1 MQHQLIRS
9 FCRLPRVLALALIII
24 GLMLSQFIAPNHEIK
39 AATFTVTNLDD
50 AGPGSLRQ
58 AILDANSS
66 AGADTIT
73 FSVTGTITLATNL
86 PTITG
91 DLTITGPGVSNLTIV
106 GDDVVNDPT
115 GTDPNDLLRSGFII
129 QTGRTVN
136 VSGIRLLNGY
146 GDRGGAIQN
155 LGTVNL
161 SNCLITSGKGR
172 YEGGGIYNAPGAIA
186 TINNCEV
193 NTNNLEVNS
202 RPGAG
207 ISNYGTMTI
216 TNSTFSGNN
225 SARGGAIYNEGLLTI
240 TNSTFSGND
249 ASVVMAVGAGAG
261 LYNAGG
267 AVQINHTTFSA
278 NKSGTGADLGAA
290 IHVVGGSV
298 TVTASIVA
306 NSINGDNCHGTII
319 NGGYNVEYPG
329 TSCGFS
335 IQVDP
340 LLGPLT
346 SNGGTTRNH
355 ALTIGS
361 SAIDTVPAASCT
373 VTRDQRNVTR
383 PIDGDGNGTPDC
395 DSGSYEAP
403 VVVAPSFSIT
413 DVSALE
419 TNAAT
424 TFTFTVTRSSAAAFQ
439 STVNYA
445 TADGTATA
453 ASNDYVAQSGTLT
466 FASGV
471 TTQNVQITVN
481 GDWAAES
488 DETFFVNLS
497 NSSWASIADNQGLGT
512 IQNDDLAGVTV
523 TQTGGSTA
531 VTEDGATDS
540 FNVVLVYQPS
550 AGAVTVSALPD
561 AQCDLGAGPGVA
573 VTHDFDASNWN
584 IPWSVPV
591 AAVND
596 SIVEGPHSCLITNS
610 IAASGAPEYALLPV
624 DDVPA
629 AITDNDTAGV
639 IVTESDGTTAVTE
652 GGATDTFS
660 IVLLSQP
667 SAGTVTINATPDAQC
682 DLGAG
687 AGVAVSHD
695 FNTGNWNTAWIVT
708 VAAYNDALVEGL
720 HSCLITN
727 AITASGA
734 IEYTTSTAVADVTAA
749 ITDNDTASAAV
760 SESGGNTAVAE
771 GAGTDTFSIVL
782 TSQPSAG
789 IITLSA
795 SPDAQCDL
803 GAGPGVA
810 VTHDFDATTWNT
822 AWIVTV
828 AAYNDT
834 LVEGP
839 HSCLITN
846 SITASGAAEYPTSM
860 DVADVTAAITDNDTA
875 GVIVTESDGSTAVAE
890 GGIADTFS
898 IVLTS
903 QPSAGTVTVSATPN
917 AQCDLGAGAGV
928 AISHNFGSA
937 DWNTPWTIT
946 VAAYNDTVVEG
957 LHSCLITNSITASGA
972 AEYPTSMDVAD
983 VTAAITD
990 NDTAGVV
997 VTESGGS
1004 TAVTEGGATDSF
1016 TIALISQPSAG
1027 TVTVSATPDAQC
1039 DLGAGAGVAIS
1050 HNFGSADWNTPW
1062 TITVTAVNDLL
1073 MEGPHSCLI
1082 TNDITASGAAEYPAS
1097 MGVADITAAI
1107 TDNESAG
1114 VTVTESDGNT
1124 DVTEGGATDTFTIV
1138 LNSQPTAGT
1147 VTVSATPDAQ
1157 CNLGAGAGV
1166 AVSHD
1171 FNAADWNTG
1180 WTVTVAAVDDDVAE
1194 GPHTCLI
1201 ANDITASG
1209 AVEYPVG
1216 LAVADVTAT
1225 INDNETQSI
1234 DVQPQSL
1241 TISEPNGSV
1250 PFTIRLMTEP
1260 TAAVQIDLSVS
1271 DTTECALTVNM
1282 VLLTAANW
1290 NTGVQVEV
1298 SALDDDLQ
1306 DGAQTCMVVTAAAVS
1321 TDPIYSGIDPA
1332 NVRVTVK
1339 DNDGGVDV
1347 YQPTAEDIARSQAPL
1362 CADMDG
1368 TTNPVVRATVPSGAV
1383 SDGSVFC
1390 RVLAENS
1397 VFVRTSAEVG
1407 ELSVLQRGVIQ
1418 AVDVFGLT
1426 HNGYGISEFNLD
1438 VNICLQGTGAFIY
1451 LDATTFPRTAH
1462 ELPVSLQGGYTCA
1475 SIPDAGTVVLVQGIP
1490 TATTLPDTS
1499 ASNRSLSDCMVITK
1513 AIMNLRAEP
1522 SATSAVIVQV
1532 PYDVTLTAF
1541 QRQADWFYVDF
1552 VGTRGWLNSGF
1563 VTLSGACG
1571 Q

>member
-561 AQCDLGAGPGVA
+561 DLCVFGAGPGVA

-695 FNTGNWNTAWIVT
+695 FNTGN
-708 VAAYNDALVEGL
+708 
-720 HSCLITN
+720 
-727 AITASGA
+727 
-734 IEYTTSTAVADVTAA
+734 
-749 ITDNDTASAAV
+749 
-760 SESGGNTAVAE
+760 
-771 GAGTDTFSIVL
+771 
-782 TSQPSAG
+782 
-789 IITLSA
+789 
-795 SPDAQCDL
+795 
-803 GAGPGVA
+803 
-810 VTHDFDATTWNT
+810 WNT

-1062 TITVTAVNDLL
+1062 TITVAAYNDTVV
-1073 MEGPHSCLI
+1073 EGLHSCLI
-1082 TNDITASGAAEYPAS
+1082 TNSITASGAAEYPTS
-1097 MGVADITAAI
+1097 MDVADVTAAI
-1107 TDNESAG
+1107 TDNDTAG
-1114 VTVTESDGNT
+1114 VVVTESGGST
-1124 DVTEGGATDTFTIV
+1124 AVTEGGATDSFTIA
-1138 LNSQPTAGT
+1138 LISQPSAGT